1 MPAPWFHLC
10 HLRAVA
16 VNPSVRYDRRIPM
29 RGYDE
34 IRVLAV
40 EDDELERALLNHH
53 LNSSGY
59 RLRMSEDG
67 EEAWSILEHDPDGF
81 DVVLLDNLMPRLSG
95 MELLARMKAD
105 ARFRLLPVILQTAS
119 NSRESML
126 EGIQA
131 GAYYYLPK
139 PFDPEMVSAVVR
151 TAAND
156 YAGYRAVQESLRR
169 GMHSLS
175 MMQEA
180 RFTLRTI
187 EQARDL
193 GSMLATTCPEPETV
207 VVGLT
212 ELLYNAIE
220 HGNLGITYDE
230 KTRLDTREKWHAEV
244 ARRLAMPEN
253 RSKKVEFLFQRRE
266 GEISF
271 TIRDEGAGFD
281 WRRFMQID
289 PRRAFDT
296 HGRGIVVARSFS
308 FSSVEFNE
316 RGNEVIARV
325 ATRDASPVN
334 GRGIAGDGGA

>member
-1 MPAPWFHLC
+1 MG
-10 HLRAVA
+10 RA
-16 VNPSVRYDRRIPM
+16 DT
-29 RGYDE
+29 

-40 EDDELERALLNHH
+40 EDDELERALLLHH

-59 RLRMSEDG
+59 SLRMSEDG
-67 EEAWSILEHDPDGF
+67 EEAWSILEQDPDGF

-95 MELLARMKAD
+95 LELLARLKSD
-105 ARFRLLPVILQTAS
+105 SRFRLLPVILQTAS

-139 PFDPEMVSAVVR
+139 PLDPEMVAAVVR

-175 MMQEA
+175 MLQEA

-193 GSMLATTCPEPETV
+193 GSMLAGTCPEPETV

-230 KTRLDTREKWHAEV
+230 KTKLDTREKWHAEV
-244 ARRLAMPEN
+244 AARLALPEN
-253 RSKKVEFLFQRRE
+253 RHKRVEFLFQRLPQ
-266 GEISF
+266 EIRF
-271 TIRDEGAGFD
+271 TIRDEGSGFD
-281 WRRFMQID
+281 WRRYMQID

-296 HGRGIVVARSFS
+296 HGRGIVVARAFS
-308 FSSVEFNE
+308 FASVHYNE
-316 RGNEVIARV
+316 SGNEVIASV
-325 ATRDASPVN
+325 ATGAQDVAA
-334 GRGIAGDGGA
+334 GRGFARKVPA